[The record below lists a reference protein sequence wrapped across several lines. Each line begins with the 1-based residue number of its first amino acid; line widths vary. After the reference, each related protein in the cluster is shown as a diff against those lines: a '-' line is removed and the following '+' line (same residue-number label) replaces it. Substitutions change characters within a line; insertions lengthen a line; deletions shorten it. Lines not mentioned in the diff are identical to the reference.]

1 MSPTEVEA
9 TSMAIREFQKKYP
22 PPPSD
27 LENQGGLSYI
37 DGGALSN
44 IRQLPTDLRN
54 EAKQSV
60 IHPVAR

>member
-9 TSMAIREFQKKYP
+9 TSMAIREFQKKYT

-37 DGGALSN
+37 DGGLCQTLDNYRPIYAM
-44 IRQLPTDLRN
+44 RRN
-54 EAKQSV
+54 NQ
-60 IHPVAR
+60 